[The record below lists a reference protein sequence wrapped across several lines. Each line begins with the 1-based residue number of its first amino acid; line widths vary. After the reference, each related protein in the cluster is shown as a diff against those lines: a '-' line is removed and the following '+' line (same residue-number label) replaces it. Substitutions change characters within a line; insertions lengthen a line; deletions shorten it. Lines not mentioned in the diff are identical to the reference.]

1 MSGFIGRSF
10 ILFSLLLALLVSLL
24 TYLLGWPTYATWLP
38 LWSIEEANLPIAIW
52 LGILILGVSMGVAIS
67 TTQLARKRERAID
80 KYMQSVLTADQQSGE
95 IKVPMVSSKLK
106 KSLSEV
112 SLLITTQKKSL
123 LRMSDERAEG
133 EDKRIQE
140 RIIQERQRL
149 ARELHDSVSQ
159 QLFAASMLLSAMTEQ
174 QENDAEEI
182 PKPLAQAEKIVQ
194 QAQLEMRAL
203 LLHLRPAALHN
214 KTLAQGLEELLCEL
228 QQKVHFT
235 IRFRLEDV
243 SLSKGAEDHLFRIAQ
258 ETLSNTLRHANASEV
273 DILFVE
279 RDGLAIFRV
288 QDNGV
293 GFMKDDDGNA
303 GSYGLHHIQE
313 RAIEMGGTS
322 KIVSVPSQGTIIEVK
337 VPVEKGVEVDDT
349 NRPSG

>member
-1 MSGFIGRSF
+1 MSGFIGRT
-10 ILFSLLLALLVSLL
+10 LLLFLILIAFVVGLL
-24 TYLLGWPTYATWLP
+24 TYILGWPSYGTWLP
-38 LWSIEEANLPIAIW
+38 LWSIEEGDLPISIWMAI
-52 LGILILGVSMGVAIS
+52 LLLSIS
-67 TTQLARKRERAID
+67 IGTTFSSTQVARKRERAID
-80 KYMQSVLTADQQSGE
+80 NYLQVVTNTDQQNDRLTAP
-95 IKVPMVSSKLK
+95 KVSPKLTK
-106 KSLSEV
+106 TLGDV
-112 SLLITTQKKSL
+112 TTLITTQKRSL
-123 LRMSDERAEG
+123 QRMSDERAEG

-159 QLFAASMLLSAMTEQ
+159 QLFAASMLLSSITEQ
-174 QENDAEEI
+174 QENDV
-182 PKPLAQAEKIVQ
+182 PKPLAQAEKMVQ

-214 KTLAQGLEELLCEL
+214 KSLAHGLEELLFEL

-235 IRFRLEDV
+235 IRFRLEDI

-258 ETLSNTLRHANASEV
+258 ETLSNTLRHANATEV

-288 QDNGV
+288 QDNGI
-293 GFMKDDDGNA
+293 GFMNDEGKT

-313 RAIEMGGTS
+313 RAVEMGGTS
-322 KIVSVPSQGTIIEVK
+322 KVVSIPSQGTIVEVK
-337 VPVEKGVEVDDT
+337 VPVEKGLETDDT
-349 NRPSG
+349 NRTRG

>member
-1 MSGFIGRSF
+1 MSGFFGRTIILFSVLSAM
-10 ILFSLLLALLVSLL
+10 LFSLL
-24 TYLLGWPTYATWLP
+24 TYFWGWPTYDKWQTLWLTK
-38 LWSIEEANLPIAIW
+38 EGDLPIGIW
-52 LGILILGVSMGVAIS
+52 MGLALLGVSMWVSIS
-67 TTQLARKRERAID
+67 TTQLARKRERAIESFLLSSID
-80 KYMQSVLTADQQSGE
+80 ADQKSE
-95 IKVPMVSSKLK
+95 HLKVPLVSLKLSKI
-106 KSLSEV
+106 LSEV
-112 SLLITTQKKSL
+112 NKLIVTQKKSL
-123 LRMSDERAEG
+123 QRMSDERAEG

-140 RIIQERQRL
+140 LIIQERQRL

-159 QLFAASMLLSAMTEQ
+159 QLFAASMLLSAITEQ
-174 QENDAEEI
+174 QEGEANEI

-214 KTLAQGLEELLCEL
+214 KSLAQGLEELLFEL

-293 GFMKDDDGNA
+293 GFMKNDDGKT

-322 KIVSVPSQGTIIEVK
+322 KVVSVPSQGTIVEVK
-337 VPVEKGVEVDDT
+337 VPVEKGEEINDK
-349 NRPSG
+349 NRTSR